1 VSFEQ
6 PVKMEDEQYFQPIL
20 SSQEEDNFQ
29 QLNTV
34 SILSIPLLLGVG
46 ISHLLCCV
54 FRLLKYLRAVLDW
67 NNVFC
72 IVGFF
77 GDLWDCVCVYLAGG
91 TEQM

>member
-1 VSFEQ
+1 
-6 PVKMEDEQYFQPIL
+6 MEDEQYFQPIL

-34 SILSIPLLLGVG
+34 SIVSIPLLLGVG
-46 ISHLLCCV
+46 ISRLLCCV
-54 FRLLKYLRAVLDW
+54 FRLLKYLRDLSWIHW

-72 IVGFF
+72 IVDFF
-77 GDLWDCVCVYLAGG
+77 GDLWDCVCVYLARR